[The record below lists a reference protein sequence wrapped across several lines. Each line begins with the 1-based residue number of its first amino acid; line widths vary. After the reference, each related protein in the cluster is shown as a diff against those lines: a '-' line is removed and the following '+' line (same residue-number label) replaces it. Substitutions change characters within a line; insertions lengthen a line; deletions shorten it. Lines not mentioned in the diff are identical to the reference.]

1 MEEKLK
7 RLFDFQKFEKNEKLS
22 ALIEETQK
30 RYAEELSE
38 EDLEQISAAGDIASL
53 LPGTSDS
60 INP

>member
-22 ALIEETQK
+22 ALIDETQK

-38 EDLEQISAAGDIASL
+38 EELSQVSAAGDIS
-53 LPGTSDS
+53 TMFSES
-60 INP
+60 EKFT

>member
-38 EDLEQISAAGDIASL
+38 EDLEQICAAGDIASL
-53 LPGTSDS
+53 LPGTSDT